1 MPHWRGCGACL
12 GLGSSRPSEGR
23 IMGIVGIK
31 TWAWWGPQVWW
42 EWHLHVLW
50 EVHRPGNECGETAG
64 VCQKDHRSNET
75 DMWEGLHIA
84 SYSIIGD
91 FCSYDDDDDDE
102 HSSVKIAFHQ
112 HLWCDRQGTRYR
124 GFHCELDRPTHCPL
138 ELVGYA
144 KRTGQTA
151 CVMVAEYSMQL
162 ECVLLKS
169 RCRKNSHWKGCSGWK
184 AGGRVG
190 DEGNP
195 VLTEAASRMAIQ
207 KGGRYRA
214 PQNLGC
220 SPGLGPHGLCLVSTS
235 SLLWRCLGFIPQQ
248 LGSYRLN
255 TAGTWQN
262 T

>member
-1 MPHWRGCGACL
+1 MRTSGLVGVTSPCALRGAQTREWVWGD
-12 GLGSSRPSEGR
+12 SRNVPER
-23 IMGIVGIK
+23 
-31 TWAWWGPQVWW
+31 PQVKWDR
-42 EWHLHVLW
+42 HVRGPSTLP
-50 EVHRPGNECGETAG
+50 HN
-64 VCQKDHRSNET
+64 
-75 DMWEGLHIA
+75 
-84 SYSIIGD
+84 SIIGG
-91 FCSYDDDDDDE
+91 FCSSSSFYDE

-144 KRTGQTA
+144 KGTGQTA
-151 CVMVAEYSMQL
+151 YVMVAEYSMQL

-214 PQNLGC
+214 PGNLGC

-235 SLLWRCLGFIPQQ
+235 SLLWRRLGFIPQQ